1 MAWRFPRLSTRL
13 MYGSDW
19 WLSRFDPGGAAMVEA
34 FEARLESWLGAPAR
48 EAIMGR
54 NALRFLGLL
63 DDDDRL
69 LLGNRNR
76 LRLRGFLGGGPA
88 PPWLG

>member
-1 MAWRFPRLSTRL
+1 

-19 WLSRFDPGGAAMVEA
+19 WLNRFDPGGPALVEA
-34 FEARLESWLGAPAR
+34 FEARLEAWLGRAAR

-63 DDDDRL
+63 DDDDRPL
-69 LLGNRNR
+69 PSNRNR
-76 LRLRGFLGGGPA
+76 LRLRGFHSDSGGPT
-88 PPWLG
+88 PDWLG